1 MQYVN
6 RIPDLT
12 GQDEQAMQSWFAE
25 MDKLDLL
32 FHSEDRAEHIVQAG
46 TGQPL
51 FSDAEASKAESILTR
66 LFTQFGDQVIEAAYP
81 FFMRRSGID
90 PESWQHLA

>member
-12 GQDEQAMQSWFAE
+12 GQDEQAMQSWFAD

-32 FHSEDRAEHIVQAG
+32 FHPEDRAEDILQTG
-46 TGQPL
+46 TGLPL
-51 FSDAEASKAESILTR
+51 FSDAEATKAESILTQ
-66 LFTQFGDQVIEAAYP
+66 LFSHFGDQVIEAAYP
-81 FFMRRSGID
+81 FFMRRAGID